1 MKKIKSVLK
10 ALKTVPKTIN
20 NVIKN
25 TIEEIFILIGLS
37 VIVYATYL
45 INLVAALYVLGS
57 VLFLFGLFLA
67 FTKTAPKR
75 GD

>member
-1 MKKIKSVLK
+1 MKKLKSVLK
-10 ALKTVPKTIN
+10 AIKIVPKTLN
-20 NVIKN
+20 KVIKS

-37 VIVYATYL
+37 LIVYATYL
-45 INLVAALYVLGS
+45 INVVAALYVAGT

-67 FTKTAPKR
+67 MTKTVSKR